1 MAMGVPDAVSGV
13 ARPMQGD
20 LVQPQWAL
28 THMVLLS
35 LRETMTYRPA
45 SNKQTKTLEIRKMH
59 FKIRGRRR
67 I

>member
-35 LRETMTYRPA
+35 LRETMAYRPA
-45 SNKQTKTLEIRKMH
+45 SNKQTKTLGIRKMH